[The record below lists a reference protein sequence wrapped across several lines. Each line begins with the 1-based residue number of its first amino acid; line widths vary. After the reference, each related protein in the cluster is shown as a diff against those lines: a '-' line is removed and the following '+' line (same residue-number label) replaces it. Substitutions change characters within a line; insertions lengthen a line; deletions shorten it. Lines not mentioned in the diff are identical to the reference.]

1 MCCQW
6 LHNVFFQCDLCFA
19 GGMNINYLYC
29 LYWQRQ
35 MNARVIRVRTVRCVM
50 TSSTATPAHV
60 LQATLDTTV
69 RLVRS
74 NCGTLDQLE
83 ASRGKRFHV
92 YMISLTCTLVF
103 SIQFNNFIPDST
115 EHAHIIHMKLGSMY
129 CCSAYTKK

>member
-6 LHNVFFQCDLCFA
+6 LHNLYFFSVTCFS
-19 GGMNINYLYC
+19 GGMNINYLYSSH
-29 LYWQRQ
+29 WQRQ
-35 MNARVIRVRTVRCVM
+35 MNARVIRVGTVQHVT

-74 NCGTLDQLE
+74 NCGTLDELE

-92 YMISLTCTLVF
+92 YMISLTCSLVF
-103 SIQFNNFIPDST
+103 SIQFNNFIPDSV
-115 EHAHIIHMKLGSMY
+115 EHAHIIHMKLGSI
-129 CCSAYTKK
+129 CSAYTKK